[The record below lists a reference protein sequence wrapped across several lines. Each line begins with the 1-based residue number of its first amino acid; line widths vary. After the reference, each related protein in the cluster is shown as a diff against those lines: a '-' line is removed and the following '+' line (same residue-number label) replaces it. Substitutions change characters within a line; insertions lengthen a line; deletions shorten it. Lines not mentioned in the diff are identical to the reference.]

1 MRKKAQSVL
10 ATTKKELQEDL
21 HELVTTT
28 TEYGT
33 IGGELPLLYVY
44 YGEKQVDLSGLVSLE
59 QIDALLQLE
68 LEEVA
73 ETEKIIVIAAKEG

>member
-1 MRKKAQSVL
+1 
-10 ATTKKELQEDL
+10 
-21 HELVTTT
+21 
-28 TEYGT
+28 
-33 IGGELPLLYVY
+33 LYVY